1 MTTTSALQYLRMDK
15 VDLQSWS
22 QAFAN
27 MAEVKY
33 LREVYLEQCT
43 NPAFHGLHLLFT
55 ESHSLQTFHLYESR
69 PGNPSMAVLL
79 EALFSKQSI
88 ELHISSGASN
98 DDIIDA
104 AGWSDPIV
112 EKLHITMSAMLTI
125 RTLRMLTR
133 LSQLKDP
140 TLDSEYISQND
151 IYAYLQTRRLPT
163 RVMLKAGKSED
174 GSITEVTVFLSFIH
188 CVFHCPLHEGWFW
201 CLRRNSKTDKPF
213 SVRICAWST
222 FRYFLLNSLFSFVWI
237 ATVPQESL
245 SSNHLSRKDIVLTRP
260 TVIGW
265 LSVRLT
271 GSFLT
276 DRWDLDQTP
285 TPKSLRCVFCDK
297 VITIWELPIFYL
309 SWHCE
314 NIRRNN

>member
-1 MTTTSALQYLRMDK
+1 MKTSIDNITALFFRRHNRTLESVVLSPSATQPEQKALKALASVGAPCLKRITLDNQQPLKSIGAGNLNNAATALMTTTSALQYLRMDK

-188 CVFHCPLHEGWFW
+188 CVFHCPLHEG
-201 CLRRNSKTDKPF
+201 
-213 SVRICAWST
+213 
-222 FRYFLLNSLFSFVWI
+222 
-237 ATVPQESL
+237 
-245 SSNHLSRKDIVLTRP
+245 
-260 TVIGW
+260 
-265 LSVRLT
+265 
-271 GSFLT
+271 
-276 DRWDLDQTP
+276 
-285 TPKSLRCVFCDK
+285 
-297 VITIWELPIFYL
+297 
-309 SWHCE
+309 
-314 NIRRNN
+314 